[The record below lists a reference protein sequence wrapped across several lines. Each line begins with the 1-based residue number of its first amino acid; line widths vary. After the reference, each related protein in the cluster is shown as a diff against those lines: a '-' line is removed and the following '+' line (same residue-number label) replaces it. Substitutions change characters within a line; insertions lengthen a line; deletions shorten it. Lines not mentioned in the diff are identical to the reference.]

1 MAEILSTL
9 SSAVLSQHTT
19 TGETATGATIGC
31 TTDTAGGTLY
41 WYLSQSNVAPT
52 PAELKAGTNA
62 EQFGNLVP
70 TLGANTVDLTGLT
83 SSTEYWHY
91 WIQETT

>member
-1 MAEILSTL
+1 MAAILS
-9 SSAVLSQHTT
+9 AHTT

-41 WYLSQSNVAPT
+41 WYLSTSGTAPS
-52 PAELKAGTNA
+52 PEDLKAGTGA
-62 EQFGNLVP
+62 VQFGSKVP
-70 TLGANTVDLTGLT
+70 DLGTNTEVLTGLT
-83 SSTEYWHY
+83 SSTTYWHY